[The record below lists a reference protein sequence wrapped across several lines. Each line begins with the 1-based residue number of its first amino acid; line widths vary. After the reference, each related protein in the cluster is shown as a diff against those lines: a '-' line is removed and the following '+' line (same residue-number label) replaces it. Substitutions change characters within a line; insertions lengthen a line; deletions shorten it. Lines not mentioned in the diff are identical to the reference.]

1 MGRDCAP
8 SRRRFPQSAHFL
20 HAIAKS
26 TQEGVM
32 SGAAVGV
39 GMVMNDVRRVFLEMC
54 TCHSERIRRLGE
66 KSKDVSASRLISL
79 FLAGVDLSVD

>member
-39 GMVMNDVRRVFLEMC
+39 GMVMNDVRRFFL
-54 TCHSERIRRLGE
+54 
-66 KSKDVSASRLISL
+66 
-79 FLAGVDLSVD
+79 